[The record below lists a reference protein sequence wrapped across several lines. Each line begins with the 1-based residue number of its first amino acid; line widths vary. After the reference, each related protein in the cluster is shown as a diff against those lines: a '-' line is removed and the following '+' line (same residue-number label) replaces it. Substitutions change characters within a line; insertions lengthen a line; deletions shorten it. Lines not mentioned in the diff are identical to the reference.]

1 MLRPTLDPSTVIPGQ
16 TLPTH
21 GRTFTEVDLV
31 SYGAATWDWHRL
43 HYDLAYAR
51 KKQLRGTLIDGQ
63 AFGAVFAR
71 EAMQWAGPKA
81 FITRMGLKMKSMAFA
96 GDHLVVQG
104 CVSAVTPHPTHGI
117 VHITQQLLCDG
128 RLIAEATTDL
138 SLPAP

>member
-1 MLRPTLDPSTVIPGQ
+1 MPE
-16 TLPTH
+16 H

-43 HYDLAYAR
+43 HYDLAHA
-51 KKQLRGTLIDGQ
+51 KAKQLPGVLIDGQ

-96 GDHLVVQG
+96 GDHLVAKGV
-104 CVSAVTPHPTHGI
+104 VTAVEPHADHSI
-117 VHITQQLLCDG
+117 VRITQQLLCDT
-128 RLIAEATTDL
+128 RLVAEAITELKLRRD
-138 SLPAP
+138 